1 MAIMDDNLQSGSQ
14 KHNNEAALEA
24 VRQEFQLLLDSQT
37 AQIQRLADI
46 GIALSAERDTDILLE
61 MIIDEAMAFSNADAG
76 TLYVVD
82 YDRNE
87 LVFQILK
94 NQTLKIHAGGTSGQA
109 VTLPPVPLEIDG
121 LANLTNASSQA
132 ALTGEVINIPDVYEA
147 IGLDFSGTKKYDA
160 QTGYRSKSMLVVP
173 MKNHENEIIG
183 VLQLLNAKVQG
194 SDEVVPFPKNRETMI
209 ISLASQAAVA
219 LENARLIAGLQGLF
233 DAFIE
238 SIATAIDEK
247 SAYTAGH
254 IRRVA
259 KLTMMIASQ
268 VNKSNA
274 GVFEDTFF
282 NEDEMEELR
291 VAAWLHDVGKITTP
305 EYVVDKA
312 TKLQGIFDRLELVE
326 QRFALIAAQMENA
339 TLQQKVQL
347 LQSGNPDSGALQ
359 QLDDKLTAELAIL
372 KSDLEFIARCN
383 LGFEFLDNERLE
395 RIQRISH
402 KNFQLNGETHPYL
415 TDDELKN
422 LSIRKGTLTDSERK
436 IIENH
441 VLVSIK
447 MLKQVPFPRKMSKVP
462 EYAGGHHEKLDGSG
476 YPFGLTADQLALQ
489 SRIMAIADIFE
500 ALTAKDR
507 PYKKPMKLSQALSIL
522 RDMCDR
528 NHIDRDVFD
537 LFMNSG
543 EFMRYAREELNQ
555 EQIDVEIN
563 KEKS

>member
-1 MAIMDDNLQSGSQ
+1 M
-14 KHNNEAALEA
+14 
-24 VRQEFQLLLDSQT
+24 
-37 AQIQRLADI
+37 
-46 GIALSAERDTDILLE
+46 
-61 MIIDEAMAFSNADAG
+61 
-76 TLYVVD
+76 
-82 YDRNE
+82 
-87 LVFQILK
+87 
-94 NQTLKIHAGGTSGQA
+94 
-109 VTLPPVPLEIDG
+109 
-121 LANLTNASSQA
+121 
-132 ALTGEVINIPDVYEA
+132 
-147 IGLDFSGTKKYDA
+147 
-160 QTGYRSKSMLVVP
+160 
-173 MKNHENEIIG
+173 
-183 VLQLLNAKVQG
+183 
-194 SDEVVPFPKNRETMI
+194 
-209 ISLASQAAVA
+209 
-219 LENARLIAGLQGLF
+219 
-233 DAFIE
+233 
-238 SIATAIDEK
+238 
-247 SAYTAGH
+247 
-254 IRRVA
+254 
-259 KLTMMIASQ
+259 
-268 VNKSNA
+268 
-274 GVFEDTFF
+274 
-282 NEDEMEELR
+282 
-291 VAAWLHDVGKITTP
+291 
-305 EYVVDKA
+305 
-312 TKLQGIFDRLELVE
+312 E

-339 TLQQKVQL
+339 TLQQKVHL